1 VDDRSLGLFNWQE
14 MGTSSDNTVW
24 QACLLAIVAGYADA
38 VGFLGFNA
46 FAGAMTGNTVLLGIA
61 LATDKLADA
70 AQSVAIIAAF
80 LAGVAAS
87 ALLRRHV
94 SLAAILVI
102 EMAAI
107 VVAALVTPP
116 VAAPVLAFAMGLQN
130 AAMTHFAGLSLNT
143 VFLTGNLQKLVE
155 TLLRRDGRP
164 TRPMSEGVAVA
175 LLTLTVS
182 GCASIVEGRSQEISV
197 STDPPG
203 AECGFYREEGVRIAT
218 IQRTPGSAL
227 VRKTKH
233 DIWIVCAK
241 PGYQQAVYFNRSG
254 GGWTNV
260 VSGIFTLGIST
271 AIDSSTGSD
280 NKYESPSNVV
290 MVPNAGG
297 TAEGPA
303 ALPQTLFLA
312 AQPT

>member
-1 VDDRSLGLFNWQE
+1 MGLFNWQE

-38 VGFLGFNA
+38 VGFLAFNA

-61 LATDKLADA
+61 LATDRLGQA
-70 AQSVAIIAAF
+70 AQSAVIIAAF
-80 LAGVAAS
+80 VAGVAAS

-155 TLLRRDGRP
+155 TLLRRDAGS
-164 TRPMSEGVAVA
+164 TSEGVAVA
-175 LLTLTVS
+175 LLSRLWLAYLAGV
-182 GCASIVEGRSQEISV
+182 VL
-197 STDPPG
+197 G
-203 AECGFYREEGVRIAT
+203 ALAWKTTAYPLLFAVLPLPVVLLRRAAWRI
-218 IQRTPGSAL
+218 G
-227 VRKTKH
+227 
-233 DIWIVCAK
+233 
-241 PGYQQAVYFNRSG
+241 
-254 GGWTNV
+254 
-260 VSGIFTLGIST
+260 
-271 AIDSSTGSD
+271 
-280 NKYESPSNVV
+280 
-290 MVPNAGG
+290 
-297 TAEGPA
+297 
-303 ALPQTLFLA
+303 
-312 AQPT
+312 